1 MAIQKQKVAY
11 ETETIEATPTAC
23 KSARGDEWLND
34 KTQLLVDIEKTNAS
48 IQEADNNMRNM
59 MIWLDQDR
67 MQIEPEFE
75 TKKKEM
81 NNLMTEIKVK
91 KCISYGPSFT
101 NTVNA
106 TF

>member
-1 MAIQKQKVAY
+1 
-11 ETETIEATPTAC
+11 
-23 KSARGDEWLND
+23 
-34 KTQLLVDIEKTNAS
+34 
-48 IQEADNNMRNM
+48 MRNM
-59 MIWLDQDR
+59 MIGLDQDR
-67 MQIEPEFE
+67 MQIEPDFE